1 MGKRK
6 RAQDKEKYFFIT
18 FKEIFFKKL
27 AGSIICL
34 NYFIMELVWKI
45 IFKNFKVITSF
56 KLFRS
61 ILWYRYFIV

>member
-1 MGKRK
+1 M
-6 RAQDKEKYFFIT
+6 
-18 FKEIFFKKL
+18 
-27 AGSIICL
+27 CL

-61 ILWYRYFIV
+61 ILWYSFFVV